1 MQPVFCTRHWF
12 VCFKIKLSGEKIC
25 VLVPRTW
32 AFRND
37 AFCFSWNGFKPYL
50 FPPFALVGCSLNKM
64 LDDQVH
70 RALLAVPHWVSQP
83 WFPMLLSMIVSLPVR
98 IPRHKDV
105 LVLPHNCQLHPLEGR
120 LSLVALV
127 VSGIPSEAVGF
138 QTRLS
143 TLSVHH
149 GEKGQRNSTVWHGR
163 SGVFGVFRGNITPF
177 VCDLLSKLDKTR

>member
-1 MQPVFCTRHWF
+1 MLKEEIFQRLCNQCFVPDTDLFASRLNYQVKKFVSWF
-12 VCFKIKLSGEKIC
+12 PEPG
-25 VLVPRTW
+25 

-50 FPPFALVGCSLNKM
+50 FPPFALVGCGLNKM

-149 GEKGQRNSTVWHGR
+149 GEKGQRNSTVWHG
-163 SGVFGVFRGNITPF
+163 
-177 VCDLLSKLDKTR
+177 